1 MTKAICILLAEGFE
15 ESEAVVPADLLK
27 RLGVNIIFTSIT
39 NNKDVRGA
47 HGFKFIADTTINNI
61 STNDFDALMLPG
73 GLPGTTNL
81 RDNNDVISLVNKA
94 NENNKIISATMI
106 FCKHRKIPPNNII
119 YYYFSISNKK
129 SGT

>member
-61 STNDFDALMLPG
+61 ST
-73 GLPGTTNL
+73 
-81 RDNNDVISLVNKA
+81 K
-94 NENNKIISATMI
+94 
-106 FCKHRKIPPNNII
+106 NI
-119 YYYFSISNKK
+119 NKK
-129 SGT
+129 LVFYLTFRFLYDILLSVDILSLTVFLWWGYGFTISCKIKGAYNV